1 MFESVLNKFPLTFL
15 INEGESNIKLP
26 KMFAGKNLQMTQ
38 KKASRADSI
47 KKGLT
52 KYVKNRCVRGR

>member
-1 MFESVLNKFPLTFL
+1 
-15 INEGESNIKLP
+15 
-26 KMFAGKNLQMTQ
+26 MFAGKNLQMTQ